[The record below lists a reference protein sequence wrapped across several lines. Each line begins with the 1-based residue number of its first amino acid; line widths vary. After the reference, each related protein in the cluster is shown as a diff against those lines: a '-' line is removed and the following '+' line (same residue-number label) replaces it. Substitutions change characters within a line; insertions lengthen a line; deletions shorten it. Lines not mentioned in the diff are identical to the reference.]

1 MFEIFSTI
9 AFYVFSAICIG
20 CFSIAVLSNNVLH
33 SITALA
39 CAMVFLSG
47 FYFLLGA
54 EFIGV
59 MQIVVYSGAVL
70 GIFSFAMLFFDFS
83 KEVKEKH
90 NQKMFFIYSFL
101 SSFVCMAMFTSLLY
115 ILSNT
120 NQASTPIINN
130 LNDTENLGLG
140 IFIKYAYAFELVG
153 LLLLIALVCAV
164 LLTHKKLT
172 RG

>member
-1 MFEIFSTI
+1 MFEIFSVI
-9 AFYVFSAICIG
+9 AFYVFAAICIG
-20 CFSIAVLSNNVLH
+20 CFSIAVISKNILY

-83 KEVKEKH
+83 KEIKEGRLK
-90 NQKMFFIYSFL
+90 KLFFVYSFL
-101 SSFVCMAMFTSLLY
+101 GAFVFTVLFSSFMMFLRTDAKPTLLAESSLDNVQN
-115 ILSNT
+115 IGLS
-120 NQASTPIINN
+120 
-130 LNDTENLGLG
+130 
-140 IFIKYAYAFELVG
+140 IFIKYAYAFELIG
-153 LLLLIALVCAV
+153 LLLLIALICAV

-172 RG
+172 KG